1 MEWPR
6 DNSVLKSCAR
16 SGAGLQ
22 RSLGE
27 APEEGSD
34 ALLYQVV
41 GSAPTHLFS
50 LPSEGYQM
58 SCLWPL
64 SCPWAR
70 GSPSPGKRKMKLTT
84 RHPPSSLESPESAR
98 VSHWDFIV
106 LLKKKPTYFLSPPQF
121 RLPFLWMQI
130 LGHPLEVLLKILNFK
145 TLKTSRILEILRT
158 RSEHKCT
165 LHKSVKYKQYYQ
177 SKHVHVEK
185 LENKSLENLK
195 SPVVLQ
201 PE

>member
-1 MEWPR
+1 MR
-6 DNSVLKSCAR
+6 AVVLGFREVWVRHQRKAVMLFSTKLWGAHPPTSSHCPLRAAR
-16 SGAGLQ
+16 CLAFGLYP
-22 RSLGE
+22 
-27 APEEGSD
+27 APEPGDPPPQEKGRWNLLPD
-34 ALLYQVV
+34 THPAL
-41 GSAPTHLFS
+41 F
-50 LPSEGYQM
+50 
-58 SCLWPL
+58 
-64 SCPWAR
+64 
-70 GSPSPGKRKMKLTT
+70 
-84 RHPPSSLESPESAR
+84 LESPGSAR

-177 SKHVHVEK
+177 SKHVRVEK